1 MEMFIASLLYKYQKV
16 KLKNNAVV
24 HSLGLWDTPSM
35 KGHDHLEGIGWVLRN
50 FPIVSEKKRGRKICK
65 TIILHD
71 KT

>member
-1 MEMFIASLLYKYQKV
+1 
-16 KLKNNAVV
+16 
-24 HSLGLWDTPSM
+24 M